1 MRKETKNGVTYTF
14 ETDDLTGE
22 AIDVEVQPGMQD
34 VYDIIAEA
42 DSMKMSKAYAL
53 DIIGSGS
60 KNTFRL

>member
-1 MRKETKNGVTYTF
+1 MLSLRKV
-14 ETDDLTGE
+14 LT
-22 AIDVEVQPGMQD
+22 VSLTWMSSMQD